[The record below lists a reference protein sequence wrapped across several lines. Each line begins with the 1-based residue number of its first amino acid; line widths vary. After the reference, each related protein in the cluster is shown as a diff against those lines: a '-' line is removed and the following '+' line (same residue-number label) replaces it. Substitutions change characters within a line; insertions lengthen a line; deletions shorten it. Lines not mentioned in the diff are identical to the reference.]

1 MCGIG
6 GMLGNPDTA
15 VVQRMNQ
22 LQVHRGPDGQNVWSN
37 DHVAFAHARLAIV
50 DVHGSQQ
57 PIHGSNEHTLIV
69 NGEIYNH
76 LQLRSKLTNYP
87 FTTSGDSEVIL
98 ALHEQYLA
106 NSHKSP
112 SASDHA
118 SWLEQLDGMYA
129 IALWD
134 GLNQQL
140 ILARDSLGIKP
151 LVKTEVEGTLLFAS
165 EVKALRADERH
176 VPELDEVALA
186 ARMVWE
192 YPLDATTLLK
202 GVTQVR
208 PGTVET
214 WELNDEGEAFMS
226 GRATIRRQIVDPG
239 TSWNPVTQGP
249 ILLDSFVSSVQQ
261 RLMADVP
268 VGIVLSGGLDSSLVA
283 AVAQEAA
290 SRAEQPVPECWTVAE
305 SEDNP
310 DWKAAELVAS
320 HFDLHHHQHILK
332 PDAFERALPN
342 LIWHGEDIDVT
353 VLFFQPLFETMAK
366 KVKVGLCGQGA
377 DELHAGYP
385 RYRDLP
391 QHAHLLRQRLQSL
404 PSTVQNSLENGPL
417 TEEEGWFSPHQR
429 PEEQTKDLSTFLQ
442 FELDHGQL
450 SNFQLRLVDRHS
462 MAHSLEV
469 RVPFLGAPHLS
480 AANSLPMEWRLP
492 PNMEEKAALREAANL
507 TGLPKEIVRRPK
519 MPAGRA
525 TSPTML
531 QTFLDEYSSETEQ
544 LMAKYES
551 LSPIFKGQS
560 ELALGLGLFE
570 SMHLNNGGRV
580 KRGGDIH
587 TLLSEVLP

>member
-37 DHVAFAHARLAIV
+37 DHVAFAHTRLAIV

-134 GLNQQL
+134 GVNQQL

-214 WELNDEGEAFMS
+214 WELNDVGEAFMS
-226 GRATIRRQIVDPG
+226 GRATIRRQIVDPEA
-239 TSWNPVTQGP
+239 SWNPVTQGP
-249 ILLDSFVSSVQQ
+249 VLLDSFVSSVQQ

-320 HFDLHHHQHILK
+320 HFDLHHHQHILE

-391 QHAHLLRQRLQSL
+391 QHAHLLRQRLKSL
-404 PSTVQNSLENGPL
+404 PLTVQNSLKNGPL

-469 RVPFLGAPHLS
+469 RVPFLGAPHLN
-480 AANSLPMEWRLP
+480 AANGLPMEWRLP
-492 PNMEEKAALREAANL
+492 RSMEEKAALREAANL